1 MSAMSRYKQLNKEE
15 RFTIES
21 MIRNGYSAS
30 SIARTLSRS
39 RSTITRDI
47 KRNSG
52 RQCYIF
58 LRHSAKAKLSYG

>member
-1 MSAMSRYKQLNKEE
+1 
-15 RFTIES
+15 